1 VPPASGPV
9 TAPLELSR
17 GQILAHRR
25 RVNALERRL
34 PPGADALRK
43 AAWAGLQDSMP
54 RAASLSIHA
63 RVAKTT
69 STTWEDPS
77 LVQLWGPRYSAY
89 VVAAKDLAVFSLGR
103 LPDDAKGRKR
113 AEDAAD
119 RVESV
124 LGRKKKMGY
133 GEVGAALGVNA
144 NSLRYG
150 TTTGRLVIRWEGAR
164 QPTLWCVPPP
174 DTTPEAARLELA
186 RRYLHVFGPATPTS
200 FARWAGITPR
210 GGSNAFEALARSLS
224 PVRTPIGA
232 AWILRADESALRAP
246 PGPDAPAR
254 LLPSGDAYYLL
265 QGDER
270 KLLVPDAKRRGELW
284 TTRVWPGALLV
295 EGEIVGT
302 WRRAQHSVRVDAWNR
317 LSPAARD
324 AVEAEARSLPLPG
337 VDRSIEVVWER

>member
-1 VPPASGPV
+1 MPA
-9 TAPLELSR
+9 ALSLTR
-17 GQILAHRR
+17 AQILAFRR
-25 RVNALERRL
+25 RVGALDDRL
-34 PPGADALRK
+34 PRGARSLRR

-89 VVAAKDLAVFSLGR
+89 VVPAQDLAIFSLGR

-124 LGRKKKMGY
+124 LGRRKRMGY

-164 QPTLWCVPPP
+164 QPTLWCVAPP
-174 DTTPEAARLELA
+174 DITPEAARLELA
-186 RRYLHVFGPATPTS
+186 RRYLHVFGPTTPTS

-210 GGSNAFEALARSLS
+210 GGANAFEALAASLTQ
-224 PVRTPIGA
+224 VRTPIGA
-232 AWILRADESALRAP
+232 GSILSADEAALRAS

-265 QGDER
+265 QGEER
-270 KLLVPDAKRRGELW
+270 KLLVPDAKRRAELW
-284 TTRVWPGALLV
+284 TTRVWPGALLI
-295 EGEIVGT
+295 GGDIIGT
-302 WRRAQHSVRVDAWNR
+302 WRRANEKVSIQTWRR
-317 LSPAARD
+317 LTGPERD
-324 AVEAEARSLPLPG
+324 AVVEEAESLPLPG
-337 VDRSIEVVWER
+337 LPGPIAITWEP

>member
-1 VPPASGPV
+1 MPAALS
-9 TAPLELSR
+9 LSR
-17 GQILAHRR
+17 AQILAFRR
-25 RVNALERRL
+25 RVGALDDRL
-34 PPGADALRK
+34 PRGARSLRR

-89 VVAAKDLAVFSLGR
+89 VVPAQDLAIFSLGR

-124 LGRKKKMGY
+124 LGRRKRMGY

-164 QPTLWCVPPP
+164 QPTLWCVAPP
-174 DTTPEAARLELA
+174 DITPEEARLELA
-186 RRYLHVFGPATPTS
+186 RRYLHVFGPTTPTS

-210 GGSNAFEALARSLS
+210 GGANAFEALAASLTQ
-224 PVRTPIGA
+224 VRTPIGA
-232 AWILRADESALRAP
+232 GSILSADEAALRAS

-265 QGDER
+265 QGEER
-270 KLLVPDAKRRGELW
+270 KLLVPDAKRRAELW
-284 TTRVWPGALLV
+284 TTRVWPGALLI
-295 EGEIVGT
+295 GGDIIGT
-302 WRRAQHSVRVDAWNR
+302 WRRANEKVSIQTWRR
-317 LSPAARD
+317 LTGPERD
-324 AVEAEARSLPLPG
+324 AVVAEAESLPLPG
-337 VDRSIEVVWER
+337 LPGPIAITWEP

>member
-1 VPPASGPV
+1 
-9 TAPLELSR
+9 
-17 GQILAHRR
+17 
-25 RVNALERRL
+25 
-34 PPGADALRK
+34 
-43 AAWAGLQDSMP
+43 MP

-89 VVAAKDLAVFSLGR
+89 VVPAQDLAIFSLGR

-124 LGRKKKMGY
+124 LGRRKRMGY

-164 QPTLWCVPPP
+164 QPTLWCVAPP
-174 DTTPEAARLELA
+174 DITPEAARLELA
-186 RRYLHVFGPATPTS
+186 RRYLHVFGPTTPTS

-210 GGSNAFEALARSLS
+210 GGANAFEALAASLTQ
-224 PVRTPIGA
+224 VRTPIGA
-232 AWILRADESALRAP
+232 GSILSADEAALRAS

-265 QGDER
+265 QGEER
-270 KLLVPDAKRRGELW
+270 KLLVPDAQRRAELW
-284 TTRVWPGALLV
+284 TTRVWPGALLI
-295 EGEIVGT
+295 GGDIIGT
-302 WRRAQHSVRVDAWNR
+302 WRRANEKVSIQTWRR
-317 LSPAARD
+317 LTGPERD
-324 AVEAEARSLPLPG
+324 AVVAEAESLPLPG
-337 VDRSIEVVWER
+337 LPGPIAITWEP

>member
-1 VPPASGPV
+1 
-9 TAPLELSR
+9 
-17 GQILAHRR
+17 
-25 RVNALERRL
+25 
-34 PPGADALRK
+34 
-43 AAWAGLQDSMP
+43 MP

-89 VVAAKDLAVFSLGR
+89 VVPAQDLAIFSLGR

-124 LGRKKKMGY
+124 LGRRKRMGY

-164 QPTLWCVPPP
+164 QPTLWCVAPP
-174 DTTPEAARLELA
+174 DITPEAARLELA
-186 RRYLHVFGPATPTS
+186 RRYLHVFGPTTPTS

-210 GGSNAFEALARSLS
+210 GGANAFEALAASLTQ
-224 PVRTPIGA
+224 VRTPIGA
-232 AWILRADESALRAP
+232 GSILSADEAALRAS

-265 QGDER
+265 QGEER
-270 KLLVPDAKRRGELW
+270 KLLVPDAKRRAELW
-284 TTRVWPGALLV
+284 TTRVWPGALLI
-295 EGEIVGT
+295 GGDIIGT
-302 WRRAQHSVRVDAWNR
+302 WRRANEKVSIQIWRR
-317 LSPAARD
+317 LTGPERD
-324 AVEAEARSLPLPG
+324 AVVAEAESLPLPG
-337 VDRSIEVVWER
+337 LPGPIAITWEP

>member
-1 VPPASGPV
+1 MLRVAVGSNPNQQGRCGVA
-9 TAPLELSR
+9 TSR
-17 GQILAHRR
+17 LGLTRPQILAYRR
-25 RVNALERRL
+25 HVGVLDERL
-34 PPGADALRK
+34 PRGRRSLRR

-54 RAASLSIHA
+54 RAALLSIHA

-89 VVAAKDLAVFSLGR
+89 VVAAQDLAFFSLGR
-103 LPDDAKGRKR
+103 FPDDAKGRKR

-124 LGRKKKMGY
+124 LGRKKKVGY

-174 DTTPEAARLELA
+174 KITPEEARLELA
-186 RRYLHVFGPATPTS
+186 RRYLHVFGPTTPAS

-210 GGSNAFEALARSLS
+210 GG
-224 PVRTPIGA
+224 A
-232 AWILRADESALRAP
+232 A
-246 PGPDAPAR
+246 
-254 LLPSGDAYYLL
+254 
-265 QGDER
+265 
-270 KLLVPDAKRRGELW
+270 
-284 TTRVWPGALLV
+284 
-295 EGEIVGT
+295 
-302 WRRAQHSVRVDAWNR
+302 
-317 LSPAARD
+317 
-324 AVEAEARSLPLPG
+324 
-337 VDRSIEVVWER
+337 

>member
-1 VPPASGPV
+1 LP
-9 TAPLELSR
+9 R
-17 GQILAHRR
+17 GARSLRR
-25 RVNALERRL
+25 
-34 PPGADALRK
+34 

-63 RVAKTT
+63 RVVKTT

-89 VVAAKDLAVFSLGR
+89 VVPAQDLAIFSLGR

-124 LGRKKKMGY
+124 LGRRKRMGY

-164 QPTLWCVPPP
+164 QPTLWCVAPP
-174 DTTPEAARLELA
+174 DITPEAARLELA
-186 RRYLHVFGPATPTS
+186 RRYLHVFGPTTPTS

-210 GGSNAFEALARSLS
+210 GGANAFEALAASLTQ
-224 PVRTPIGA
+224 VRTPIGA
-232 AWILRADESALRAP
+232 GSILSADEAALRAS

-265 QGDER
+265 QGEER
-270 KLLVPDAKRRGELW
+270 KLLVPDAKRRAELW
-284 TTRVWPGALLV
+284 TTRVWPGALLI
-295 EGEIVGT
+295 GGDIIGT
-302 WRRAQHSVRVDAWNR
+302 WRRANEKVSIQTWRR
-317 LSPAARD
+317 LTGPERD
-324 AVEAEARSLPLPG
+324 AVVAEAESLPLPG
-337 VDRSIEVVWER
+337 LPGPIAITWEP

>member
-1 VPPASGPV
+1 
-9 TAPLELSR
+9 
-17 GQILAHRR
+17 
-25 RVNALERRL
+25 
-34 PPGADALRK
+34 
-43 AAWAGLQDSMP
+43 MP

-89 VVAAKDLAVFSLGR
+89 VVPAQDLAIFSLGR

-124 LGRKKKMGY
+124 LGRRKRMGY

-164 QPTLWCVPPP
+164 QPTLWCVAPP
-174 DTTPEAARLELA
+174 DITPEEARLELA
-186 RRYLHVFGPATPTS
+186 RRYLHVFGPTTPTS

-210 GGSNAFEALARSLS
+210 GGANAFEALAASLTQ
-224 PVRTPIGA
+224 VRTPIGA
-232 AWILRADESALRAP
+232 GSILSADEAALRAS

-265 QGDER
+265 QGEER
-270 KLLVPDAKRRGELW
+270 KLLVPDAKRRAELW
-284 TTRVWPGALLV
+284 TTRVWPGALLI
-295 EGEIVGT
+295 GGDIIGT
-302 WRRAQHSVRVDAWNR
+302 WRRANEKVSIQIWRR
-317 LSPAARD
+317 LTGPERD
-324 AVEAEARSLPLPG
+324 AVVAEAESLPLPG
-337 VDRSIEVVWER
+337 LPGPIAITWEP

>member
-1 VPPASGPV
+1 MPA
-9 TAPLELSR
+9 ALSLTR
-17 GQILAHRR
+17 AQILAFRR
-25 RVNALERRL
+25 RVGALDDRL
-34 PPGADALRK
+34 PRGARSLRR

-89 VVAAKDLAVFSLGR
+89 VVPAQDLAIFSLGR

-124 LGRKKKMGY
+124 LGRRKRMGY

-164 QPTLWCVPPP
+164 QPTLWCVAPP
-174 DTTPEAARLELA
+174 DITPEEARLELA
-186 RRYLHVFGPATPTS
+186 RRYLHVFGPTTPTS

-210 GGSNAFEALARSLS
+210 GGANAFEALAASLTQ
-224 PVRTPIGA
+224 VRTPIGA
-232 AWILRADESALRAP
+232 GSILSADEAALRAS

-265 QGDER
+265 QGEER
-270 KLLVPDAKRRGELW
+270 KLLVPDAKRRAELW
-284 TTRVWPGALLV
+284 TTRVWPGALLI
-295 EGEIVGT
+295 GGDIIGT
-302 WRRAQHSVRVDAWNR
+302 WRRANEKVSIQTWRR
-317 LSPAARD
+317 LTGPERD
-324 AVEAEARSLPLPG
+324 AVVAEAESLPLPG
-337 VDRSIEVVWER
+337 LPGPIAITWEP

>member
-1 VPPASGPV
+1 MPAALAV
-9 TAPLELSR
+9 SR
-17 GQILAHRR
+17 AQILAFRR
-25 RVNALERRL
+25 RVGALDERL
-34 PPGADALRK
+34 PRGRRSLRR

-63 RVAKTT
+63 RVAGTT

-89 VVAAKDLAVFSLGR
+89 VVPAKDHAFFSLGR

-124 LGRKKKMGY
+124 LGLGKRLGY
-133 GEVGAALGVNA
+133 GHVGDTLGVNA

-150 TTTGRLVIRWEGAR
+150 ATTGRLVIRWEGAR
-164 QPTLWCVPPP
+164 QPVLWCVPPP
-174 DTTPEAARLELA
+174 DITPEAARLGLA
-186 RRYLHVFGPATPTS
+186 RRYLHVFGPATSAS
-200 FARWAGITPR
+200 FARWAGITPP
-210 GGSNAFEALARSLS
+210 GGAAAFEALASSLAK
-224 PVRTPIGA
+224 VRTPIGP
-232 AWILRADESALRAP
+232 AWILGADEAEIRAA

-270 KLLVPDAKRRGELW
+270 KLLVPDAKRRAELW

-295 EGEIVGT
+295 DGEIVGT
-302 WRRAQHSVRVDAWNR
+302 WRRANEKVSIQTWRR
-317 LSPAARD
+317 LTAAERE
-324 AVEAEARSLPLPG
+324 AVVEETESLPLPG
-337 VDRSIEVVWER
+337 LPGPIVAGWDR